1 MRKAKIQMKQFK
13 QMVVKGER
21 GQAIVLIALFMV
33 VMLAM
38 VGVAIDGGGLFWLWR
53 NAQNAADSAAL
64 QAAFHRCTGASET
77 IGETWQEVGLAAANV
92 NGFDNNATDNWVVV
106 DDNGGTDYT
115 RVEITA
121 HKPKYFIQ
129 LVYRGTL
136 EVKAEAIVYCTKA
149 VDFSDLPGAIA
160 LGDCS
165 CPANI
170 PPSNFDGGEFSIDMS
185 GSDRTIIG
193 GMRSNCDA
201 DLAGSTSTWIDG
213 GLEAVNDVDI
223 NSTVSGDTPAGDAPE
238 VEADP
243 LALDIAMYMPGGTIY
258 QSVQHAYFVDV
269 DNSDSGLDANYT
281 GGTNQ
286 NVWTPGHCSGAMCD
300 QASGLPIPVQGLFYV
315 DGNVDL
321 SRLTEAEWYGSAGE
335 SQWKGITVVASGSIT
350 MPDPNEVTWRF
361 YGYNSTITPPDEG
374 VAAEFSNGQWP
385 FLLAF
390 SNYNNNTGPSC
401 NVNASDAALNLGG
414 QDADDTLD
422 LWGVLYA
429 PRGYLHWSG
438 NHKQGRGAII
448 TLKIDWQGSDTTW
461 EFDPTVLPPRAPTM
475 NNVQ

>member
-1 MRKAKIQMKQFK
+1 MKQFK
-13 QMVVKGER
+13 QMVARSER

-64 QAAFHRCTGASET
+64 QAAFDRCTGASGT
-77 IGETWQEVGLAAANV
+77 TWQQVGYDAAEV
-92 NGFDNNATDNWVVV
+92 NGFDNNGMDNWVVV

-129 LVYRGTL
+129 LVYTGTL
-136 EVKAEAIVYCTKA
+136 EVKAEAIVYCTRA
-149 VDFSDLPGAIA
+149 IDFSNLPGAIG

-170 PPSNFDGGEFSIDMS
+170 PPSNFTGGQNSVDMA
-185 GSDRTIIG
+185 GSNQTIIG
-193 GMRSNCDA
+193 GMRSNCDF
-201 DLAGSTSTWIDG
+201 DVTGSTSNWTDG
-213 GLEAVNDVDI
+213 GPQASNEVDI
-223 NSTVSGDTPAGDAPE
+223 NSDATGDASEPAQPGI
-238 VEADP
+238 EADP
-243 LALDIAMYMPGGTIY
+243 LSLSIAMYMPGGVIY
-258 QSVQHAYFVDV
+258 QQILATSGKAYFVDV
-269 DNSDSGLDANYT
+269 DDSDSGLDSSYT

-286 NVWTPGHCSGAMCD
+286 NIWNPGAGSCSGDLCD
-300 QASGLPIPVQGLFYV
+300 AASGLQIPVEGLFYV

-321 SRLTEAEWYGSAGE
+321 SWLDADEWYGGTGDDD
-335 SQWKGITVVASGSIT
+335 SQWNGITVVASGSIT
-350 MPDPNEVTWRF
+350 MPDPNQVTWRY
-361 YGYNSTITPPDEG
+361 YGYNFEETDDAG

-390 SNYNNNTGPSC
+390 SNYNNNQSPC
-401 NVNASDAALNLGG
+401 NVNASSAALNLGG
-414 QDADDTLD
+414 QDMDDTLD
-422 LWGVLYA
+422 LLGVLYA
-429 PRGYLHWSG
+429 PLGYLHWSG
-438 NHKQGRGAII
+438 NHKQGRGAIVV
-448 TLKIDWQGSDTTW
+448 LKIDWQGSDTAW
-461 EFDPTVLPPRAPTM
+461 EFDPDVLPPRAPTM

>member
-1 MRKAKIQMKQFK
+1 MKQFK
-13 QMVVKGER
+13 QMVAQGER

-64 QAAFHRCTGASET
+64 QAAFDRCTGASGT
-77 IGETWQEVGLAAANV
+77 TWQEVGLDAAEV
-92 NGFDNNATDNWVVV
+92 NGFDDNGTDNWVTV
-106 DDNGGTDYT
+106 DDNGGTAYT
-115 RVEITA
+115 RVEIIA

-129 LVYRGTL
+129 LVYTGTL
-136 EVKAEAIVYCTKA
+136 EVRAEAMVYCTKA
-149 VDFSDLPGAIA
+149 IDFSNLPGAIG

-165 CPANI
+165 CPSNI
-170 PPSNFDGGEFSIDMS
+170 PPSDFDSGGENSVDMA
-185 GSDRTIIG
+185 GSNQTVIG
-193 GMRSNCDA
+193 GMFSNCDL
-201 DLAGSTSTWIDG
+201 DVTGSTSNWTEG
-213 GLEAVNDVDI
+213 GPQAANEVDI
-223 NSTVSGDTPAGDAPE
+223 NSDATGDEAEPDSTG

-243 LALDIAMYMPGGTIY
+243 LSLNIAMYMPSGTIF
-258 QSVQHAYFVDV
+258 QSVQHAYAIDV
-269 DNSDSGLDANYT
+269 DDSDTGLDASYT

-286 NVWTPGHCSGAMCD
+286 NVWNPGAGSCSGSMCD
-300 QASGLPIPVQGLFYV
+300 EGSGLTIPVEGLFYV

-321 SRLTEAEWYGSAGE
+321 SWLDEDEWYGDPSVPGQGE
-335 SQWKGITVVASGSIT
+335 DDWKGITVVASGSIT
-350 MPDPNEVTWRF
+350 MPDPNEVTWKF
-361 YGYNSTITPPDEG
+361 YGYNDEVTDDAG

-385 FLLAF
+385 FLLAY
-390 SNYNNNTGPSC
+390 SNYDNNQAPC
-401 NVNASDAALNLGG
+401 NVNAASAALNLSG
-414 QDADDTLD
+414 QDADDSLD

-438 NHKQGRGAII
+438 NHKQGQGAIVV
-448 TLKIDWQGSDTTW
+448 LKIDWQGSDTTW